1 VDGCARF
8 LSSIDHREERGND
21 DDDDDSFIFIMLWTL
36 AFKKK
41 IQNRIFSLVF
51 FAEFGCDAC
60 LLTLVHATRHTTP
73 NAFSFFLLRTPQK
86 PPLDDTSFEL

>member
-1 VDGCARF
+1 MMMMMIP
-8 LSSIDHREERGND
+8 SSSLCCGPWR
-21 DDDDDSFIFIMLWTL
+21 L
-36 AFKKK
+36 KKK
-41 IQNRIFSLVF
+41 FKIEFSPLSPF
-51 FAEFGCDAC
+51 SFAEFGCDAC